1 MPPKSKIT
9 RDMIVNAAV
18 EVAREFGAEAINART
33 VAQKLNCSTQ
43 PVMYHF
49 ATMEA
54 LKRAVYSQVD
64 RFHTDCLMHSS
75 GKYDPFL
82 EIGLNYI
89 RFAIEEPHL
98 FRFLFQS
105 GYAKEHNLLEMI
117 DSEDLTPVLSA
128 MREGVGLDEERTKE
142 VFLTVALFA
151 HGYASIIANN
161 ALEFDECL
169 AAAHLERAFNG
180 ALLAA
185 NQEDNHEKAL

>member
-9 RDMIVNAAV
+9 REMVVNAAA
-18 EVAREFGAEAINART
+18 EAARENGAEAINART

-49 ATMEA
+49 ATMEE

-64 RFHTDCLMHSS
+64 RFHTDYLMRRS
-75 GKYDPFL
+75 GKNDPLL

-105 GYAKEHNLLEMI
+105 GYAGENNLPEMI
-117 DSEDLTPVLSA
+117 DSEELAPVLSA
-128 MREGVGLDEERTKE
+128 MQEGVGLDREKTKH

-161 ALEFDECL
+161 ALEFDESL
-169 AAAHLERAFNG
+169 VAVHLERAFIG
-180 ALLAA
+180 ALLAVS
-185 NQEDNHEKAL
+185 QEDDHEKTV